1 VADPLFEQFCDPDV
15 PLRDRHD
22 AGMLLFYA
30 GTVFDDD
37 DKDRLVQLLNEPH
50 AAVAELAW
58 NLLAQSDNWV
68 VVGVAHG
75 LLVRCRSSAGEQMAH
90 RDGLADADLG
100 EVVDLEDIG
109 TLSDRLAAPST
120 WLQELRHKRITPMR
134 RRW

>member
-1 VADPLFEQFCDPDV
+1 MADPLLAQFCDPDV
-15 PLRDRHD
+15 PLRDRRD

-30 GTVFDDD
+30 GTVFDDG
-37 DKDRLVQLLNEPH
+37 DKDVLVQLLNEPEP
-50 AAVAELAW
+50 AVAELAY

-75 LLVRCRSSAGEQMAH
+75 MLVRCRSSAGEQMAH

-109 TLSDRLAAPST
+109 ALCDRLAAPSV
-120 WLQELRHKRITPMR
+120 WLQELRHKRVTLMQR
-134 RRW
+134 R

>member
-1 VADPLFEQFCDPDV
+1 MADALFEQFCNPDV
-15 PLRDRHD
+15 ALRKRLD
-22 AGMLLFYA
+22 AGSLLFYA
-30 GTVFDDD
+30 GTVFVDD
-37 DKDRLVQLLNEPH
+37 DKDRLVQLLNEPD
-50 AAVAELAW
+50 AAVAELAY

-109 TLSDRLAAPST
+109 SLCDRLAAPSR
-120 WLQELRHKRITPMR
+120 WLQELRHERVRLMQR
-134 RRW
+134 R